1 MTFTQ
6 NYMLYCI
13 NPRCQ
18 SRQNSYEAHNCASCG
33 TSLLVNERYRLIRP
47 LRDLNVGYETEIF
60 EVEDWEDLLKLKIL
74 KVLNSRNADVVKLFE
89 REARVLIALSLQEKG
104 VPRVEADGYF
114 PVGLGNCNRQLR
126 CLVMEKIEGCNL
138 EEWWE
143 ENGAISQELAVKWL
157 RQLAVILEQ
166 IHQQKL
172 LHRDIKPSNI
182 MLREDG
188 QLVLID
194 FGLVGVGLFG
204 ATVVGTHGYTAPEQW
219 EGNAVPQSDFFAL
232 GRTFVYLFTGQHPFN
247 LPTSQTNRLRWR
259 DRAPQVEEWF
269 ANLIDKLM
277 ARAPKHRPRN
287 TQEILADLDGVGSQ
301 IWQFLGT
308 LFVASVVG
316 TLLVMGVRYLEIL
329 QAWEL
334 GTLDHLTRLRPVEKP
349 DSRLLVIK
357 VTEEDINRYRYPL
370 PDAVLAQLLN
380 KLEPYQPRVIGLD
393 IYRDRPV
400 NYNDDPVE
408 QNQVDFTTHLQ
419 QKHRLIPV
427 CKVSS
432 ESDSG
437 ISPLPGIPVER
448 LGFSNVLLDSGRTLR
463 RHLLYQTPRK
473 TSPCQTHY
481 AFSLQLA
488 FRYLSARGISEKFT
502 PEGDLQLGTTI
513 FQDLEPRAGGY
524 QGYDPGGQQVLLN
537 YRTSGKIAQEV
548 TLTDVLE
555 GKIDRNW
562 VKDRVVLIGVTATS
576 VKDNFATPFGEMRGL
591 FIQAQMV
598 SQILSAVLDK
608 RPLLRVWPQWGDA
621 LWIWVW
627 SLVGGV
633 LGRQVRVLPYRV
645 LGLGTA
651 LGALYGLS
659 LVLLIQGA
667 WVPLLPSAIAFLI
680 SGGSVAALR
689 RLGWS
694 VVPRLIDSG
703 GPGSWLE
710 FIRTGAIVVVFR
722 MIPARRSH

>member
-1 MTFTQ
+1 
-6 NYMLYCI
+6 
-13 NPRCQ
+13 
-18 SRQNSYEAHNCASCG
+18 
-33 TSLLVNERYRLIRP
+33 LLVNERYRLIRP

-60 EVEDWEDLLKLKIL
+60 EVEDWEDLLELKVL
-74 KVLNSRNADVVKLFE
+74 KVLNSRSADVVKLFE
-89 REARVLIALSLQEKG
+89 REARALIALSLHEKG
-104 VPRVEADGYF
+104 VPRVEPDGYF
-114 PVGLGNCNRQLR
+114 PVGLGNGNRQLR
-126 CLVMEKIEGCNL
+126 CLVMEEIEGYNL
-138 EEWWE
+138 EEWRE

-157 RQLAVILEQ
+157 RQLIVILEQ

-219 EGNAVPQSDFFAL
+219 DGHAVPQSDFFAL

-247 LPTSQTNRLRWR
+247 LPIDSRTNQLLWR
-259 DRAPQVEEWF
+259 DRAPEVEEWF

-277 ARAPKHRPRN
+277 AREWQHRPRN
-287 TQEILADLDGVGSQ
+287 AQEILAGLTPPRYR

-316 TLLVMGVRYLEIL
+316 TLLVMGARYLGIL

-357 VTEEDINRYRYPL
+357 VTEEDINRYRHPL

-380 KLEPYQPRVIGLD
+380 KLESYQPQVIGLD

-400 NYNDDPVE
+400 NYSDIPVE

-419 QKHRLIPV
+419 QNPRLIPI

-437 ISPLPGIPVER
+437 IRPLPGIPVER

-473 TSPCQTHY
+473 RSPCQTHY

-488 FRYLSARGISEKFT
+488 FRYLEAKGILPKFT
-502 PEGDLQLGTTI
+502 PEGDLQLGSTI

-537 YRTSGKIAQEV
+537 YRTSWKIAQEV

-555 GKIDRNW
+555 GKIDPNW

-576 VKDNFATPFGEMRGL
+576 VKDNFATPLGEMRGL

-598 SQILSAVLDK
+598 SQILSAVLDG
-608 RPLLRVWPQWGDA
+608 RPLLRVWSQWGDA
-621 LWIWVW
+621 LWIWGW

-633 LGRQVRVLPYRV
+633 LVWQVRVLPYRV

-680 SGGSVAALR
+680 SGGSVATLR

-694 VVPRLIDSG
+694 FVPKLID
-703 GPGSWLE
+703 PGEPGRWLR
-710 FIRTGAIVVVFR
+710 FF
-722 MIPARRSH
+722 PQL

>member
-1 MTFTQ
+1 
-6 NYMLYCI
+6 
-13 NPRCQ
+13 
-18 SRQNSYEAHNCASCG
+18 
-33 TSLLVNERYRLIRP
+33 LLVNERYRLIRP

-60 EVEDWEDLLKLKIL
+60 EVEDWEDLLTLKVL
-74 KVLNSRNADVVKLFE
+74 KVLNSRNADVVNGLK
-89 REARVLIALSLQEKG
+89 REASALIALSLHEKG
-104 VPRVEADGYF
+104 VPRVEADGYLT
-114 PVGLGNCNRQLR
+114 VGLGNGNRQLH

-157 RQLAVILEQ
+157 RQLIVILEQ
-166 IHQQKL
+166 IHQQNL

-204 ATVVGTHGYTAPEQW
+204 ASVVGTHGYTAPEQW
-219 EGNAVPQSDFFAL
+219 DGHAVPQSDFFAL
-232 GRTFVYLFTGQHPFN
+232 GRTFVYLFTGEHPFN
-247 LPTSQTNRLRWR
+247 LPIDSRTNRLRWR
-259 DRAPQVEEWF
+259 DRAPEVEDWF

-277 ARAPKHRPRN
+277 VREWQHRPRN
-287 TQEILADLDGVGSQ
+287 TQVILAEISAGLTSPRYR

-316 TLLVMGVRYLEIL
+316 TLLVMGARYLGIL

-349 DSRLLVIK
+349 DLRLLVIK
-357 VTEEDINRYRYPL
+357 VTEEDINRYRHPL

-380 KLEPYQPRVIGLD
+380 KLESYQPQVIGLD

-400 NYNDDPVE
+400 NYSDIPVE

-419 QKHRLIPV
+419 QNPRLIPI

-437 ISPLPGIPVER
+437 IRPLPGIPVER

-473 TSPCQTHY
+473 RSPCQTHY

-488 FRYLSARGISEKFT
+488 FRYLEAKGILPKFT

-537 YRTSGKIAQEV
+537 YRTSLKIAQEV

-555 GKIDRNW
+555 GKIDPTW

-576 VKDNFATPFGEMRGL
+576 VKDNFATPLGEMRGL

-598 SQILSAVLDK
+598 SQILSAVLDG

-621 LWIWVW
+621 LWIWGW

-633 LGRQVRVLPYRV
+633 LVWQVRVLPYRL

-651 LGALYGLS
+651 LGALYALS

-667 WVPLLPSAIAFLI
+667 WLPLLPSAIAFLI
-680 SGGSVAALR
+680 SGGSVATLR

-694 VVPRLIDSG
+694 FVPKLIDSG
-703 GPGSWLE
+703 EPGRWLR
-710 FIRTGAIVVVFR
+710 FF
-722 MIPARRSH
+722 PQL

>member
-1 MTFTQ
+1 MTFSQ
-6 NYMLYCI
+6 DSVCYCI

-18 SRQNSYEAHNCASCG
+18 NRQNSYEAHNCASCG

-60 EVEDWEDLLKLKIL
+60 EVEDWDDLLTLKVL
-74 KVLNSRNADVVKLFE
+74 KVLNSRNADVVNCLK
-89 REARVLIALSLQEKG
+89 REASALIALSLHEKG
-104 VPRVEADGYF
+104 VPRVEPDGYF
-114 PVGLGNCNRQLR
+114 TVGLGNCNRQLH
-126 CLVMEKIEGCNL
+126 CLVMEEIEGCNL
-138 EEWWE
+138 EDWRE

-157 RQLAVILEQ
+157 RQLIVILEQ
-166 IHQQKL
+166 IHQQNL

-194 FGLVGVGLFG
+194 FGLVGVGPLG

-219 EGNAVPQSDFFAL
+219 DGHAVKQSDFFAL

-247 LPTSQTNRLRWR
+247 LPIDSRTNQLLWR

-277 ARAPKHRPRN
+277 AREWQRRPRN
-287 TQEILADLDGVGSQ
+287 TQVILADPTPPRSR

-316 TLLVMGVRYLEIL
+316 TLLVMGARYLRIL

-357 VTEEDINRYRYPL
+357 VTEEDINRYRHPL

-380 KLEPYQPRVIGLD
+380 KLEFYQPQVIGLD

-400 NYNDDPVE
+400 KYSDIPVE
-408 QNQVDFTTHLQ
+408 QNQVNFTTHLQ
-419 QKHRLIPV
+419 QNHRLIPI

-432 ESDSG
+432 ESDFG

-473 TSPCQTHY
+473 RSPCQTHY

-488 FRYLSARGISEKFT
+488 FRYLEAKGILPKFT
-502 PEGDLQLGTTI
+502 PEGDLQLGSTI

-537 YRTSGKIAQEV
+537 YRTSLKIAQEV

-555 GKIDRNW
+555 GKIDPNW

-576 VKDNFATPFGEMRGL
+576 VKDNFATPLGEMRGL

-598 SQILSAVLDK
+598 SQILSAVLDG
-608 RPLLRVWPQWGDA
+608 RPLLRVWSQWGDA
-621 LWIWVW
+621 LWIWGW

-633 LGRQVRVLPYRV
+633 LVWQVRVLPYRV
-645 LGLGTA
+645 LGLSTA

-659 LVLLIQGA
+659 LVLLIHGA

-680 SGGSVAALR
+680 SGGSVATLR

-694 VVPRLIDSG
+694 FVPRLID
-703 GPGSWLE
+703 PGEPGRWLR
-710 FIRTGAIVVVFR
+710 FF
-722 MIPARRSH
+722 PQL